1 MTDKSKANGGIIS
14 TGERKKSSVVQSRS
28 AREKGGIIAWLL
40 ISFLALCALAAVT
53 GLYFVRHIK
62 VHEVRSGN
70 DVQVDTPLGSI
81 HVQHN
86 GSGHYGSGGIPVY
99 PGARPLHNGESATVD
114 LSGILGEDNDL
125 HIVAGKWMTSDPLEK
140 VQKYYENKFPHMSVI
155 QHHGKVEMHTI
166 EGHSKRVIALCDKGG
181 STEIAL
187 ASVGEPK
194 AN

>member
-1 MTDKSKANGGIIS
+1 MTDESKANGGFSSIDE
-14 TGERKKSSVVQSRS
+14 GKKSSVLQGRG
-28 AREKGGIIAWLL
+28 ARERGGIIAWLL

-53 GLYFVRHIK
+53 GLYFVRNIK
-62 VHEVRSGN
+62 VREIRSGN

-86 GSGHYGSGGIPVY
+86 GSGRYGSGGIPVY

-114 LSGILGEDNDL
+114 LSGILGADNDF
-125 HIVAGKWMTSDPLEK
+125 HIVAGKWLTSDPIDK
-140 VQKYYENKFPHMSVI
+140 VQRYYENKFPHMSVI
-155 QHHGKVEMHTI
+155 QHHGKVEMHDA